1 MLLVMKKNHQE
12 EELRNVC
19 QRLETLGVNCHIV
32 NGRGQ
37 ITVSLIGNTSEI
49 DEKYVGS
56 LRGVEQVMRVSK
68 PFKLASLEAKGNL
81 PSSFDVSGVK
91 IGGSSFQ
98 AMAGPCSIES
108 EDQTMRIAR
117 EVKKSGATFLRGG
130 AFKPRSSPYS
140 FQGMGEEGLQ
150 IMDQARKETGL
161 KLVSEAMDVHSL
173 ELLLKYDVDLIQIGA
188 RNIQNY
194 SFLKELGKINKPI
207 LLKRGFASTVDE
219 WLMSAE
225 YILNGGNDQVIL
237 CERGIRTFDSKYS
250 RNTLDLNVVPIL
262 KSLTHLPI
270 IIDPS
275 HGTGYKHLVAP
286 MALASMASG
295 ADGVI
300 VEVHDRPEEALSD
313 GPQALL
319 PSDFE
324 KLMRQFQ
331 HLAPALERD
340 ICPQKDKK
348 RAA

>member
-1 MLLVMKKNHQE
+1 MLLVMKKNHQK
-12 EELRNVC
+12 EELHNVC
-19 QRLETLGVNCHIV
+19 QRLETLGVKCHVV
-32 NGRGQ
+32 NGQ
-37 ITVSLIGNTSEI
+37 KQTTISLIGNTAEI
-49 DEKYVGS
+49 DEKYVAT
-56 LRGVEQVMRVSK
+56 LRGVDNVMRISK
-68 PFKLASLEAKGNL
+68 PFKLASFESKGATSN
-81 PSSFDVSGVK
+81 FNVSGIN
-91 IGGSSFQ
+91 IGGSTFQ

-140 FQGMGEEGLQ
+140 FQGMGEAGLK

-161 KLVSEAMDVHSL
+161 KLVTEAMDVHNL
-173 ELLLKYDVDLIQIGA
+173 ELLMKYDVDLIQIGA

-194 SFLKELGKINKPI
+194 SFLKELGKINTPI

-262 KSLTHLPI
+262 RNLTHLPI
-270 IIDPS
+270 IVDPS
-275 HGTGYKHLVAP
+275 HGTGYRHLVAP

-319 PSDFE
+319 PTDFE
-324 KLMRQFQ
+324 NLMKQFQ
-331 HLAPALERD
+331 HLAPALGREL
-340 ICPQKDKK
+340 CPEKDKK
-348 RAA
+348 QAA